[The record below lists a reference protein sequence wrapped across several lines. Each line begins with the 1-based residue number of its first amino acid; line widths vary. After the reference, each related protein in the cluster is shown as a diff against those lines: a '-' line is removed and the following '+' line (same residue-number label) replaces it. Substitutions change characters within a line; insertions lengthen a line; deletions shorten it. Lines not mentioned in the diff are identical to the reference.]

1 LTRFVIKRIAGM
13 LGVLVA
19 VSILV
24 FLIFNVIPGGD
35 PALRMAGRR
44 PTQENIVQIRKK
56 WGFDR
61 PYWVQYG
68 DMLDHLFIKRDM
80 ISYQD
85 QTPVL
90 PTIQRGIPRTL
101 SLAIGAAII
110 WTMFGI
116 GIGVI
121 SGVQQG
127 RFADRALTILSLGG
141 ISTPIFWLG
150 AVLLYL
156 LTFRWH
162 DSPLFNW
169 IPAGGYVPFAQSP
182 LQWAEHLALP
192 WIVLSVVS
200 IGFYARVVRASLI
213 ETQSADYVRTARA
226 MGLSRRRVLSRHVLR
241 TSLIPVV
248 TLLGL
253 DFGAAVGG
261 TVILIEPIFG
271 IEGVGQYAQESVT
284 HLDLPPLM
292 ALTLYGAFFV
302 VLCNTFV
309 DVAYA
314 WLDPRIRLE

>member
-1 LTRFVIKRIAGM
+1 MTRFVLKRIAGM
-13 LGVLVA
+13 LGVLFA
-19 VSILV
+19 VSVLV

-44 PTQENIVQIRKK
+44 PTQENIIQIRKK

-101 SLAIGAAII
+101 SLAVGAAII

-116 GIGVI
+116 AIGVI

-127 RFADRALTILSLGG
+127 RFADRALTILALGG

-162 DSPLFNW
+162 ASPLFNW
-169 IPAGGYVPFAQSP
+169 IPAGGYVPFAESP
-182 LQWAEHLALP
+182 GQWAAHLALP
-192 WIVLSVVS
+192 WIVLAVVS

-213 ETQSADYVRTARA
+213 ETKSADYVRTARA
-226 MGLSRRRVLSRHVLR
+226 MGLSQRRVLARHVLR

-302 VLCNTFV
+302 VLV
-309 DVAYA
+309 QRVRRRRLRLARSQ
-314 WLDPRIRLE
+314 DPP